1 VYATFWTRRIF
12 RTGEPITGRVIRD
25 AVIPHPANRVGSYP
39 FECLWDLYLT
49 TRSPYPARTPPE
61 PCQFL
66 NSLGTRAG
74 LGCFLYDLEE
84 EAMRKLAFVFAAI
97 AVAALTGA
105 NAEELGV
112 RVGGDRDMYRDRDF
126 RAARA
131 EFAYGEHDRSLHRG
145 RAGAQGRKVGW
156 RGRGCPPGLWK
167 QGRC

>member
-1 VYATFWTRRIF
+1 MHGSQPAPSH
-12 RTGEPITGRVIRD
+12 GEELLCI
-25 AVIPHPANRVGSYP
+25 
-39 FECLWDLYLT
+39 CK
-49 TRSPYPARTPPE
+49 
-61 PCQFL
+61 FL

-74 LGCFLYDLEE
+74 LGCFLYGLEE
-84 EAMRKLAFVFAAI
+84 EAMKKLAFVFAAI

-131 EFAYGEHDRSLHRG
+131 EFAYGEHDRGLHRG
-145 RAGAQGRKVGW
+145 RSGAYRAYGWSQSRKVGW

>member
-1 VYATFWTRRIF
+1 MHGSQPAPSH
-12 RTGEPITGRVIRD
+12 GEELLCI
-25 AVIPHPANRVGSYP
+25 
-39 FECLWDLYLT
+39 CK
-49 TRSPYPARTPPE
+49 
-61 PCQFL
+61 FL

-74 LGCFLYDLEE
+74 LGCFLYGLEE
-84 EAMRKLAFVFAAI
+84 EAMKKLAFVFAAI

-112 RVGGDRDMYRDRDF
+112 RVGGDRDLYRDRDF

-167 QGRC
+167 QAAAELRESLR

>member
-1 VYATFWTRRIF
+1 
-12 RTGEPITGRVIRD
+12 
-25 AVIPHPANRVGSYP
+25 
-39 FECLWDLYLT
+39 
-49 TRSPYPARTPPE
+49 
-61 PCQFL
+61 
-66 NSLGTRAG
+66 
-74 LGCFLYDLEE
+74 
-84 EAMRKLAFVFAAI
+84 MKKLAFVFSAI

-131 EFAYGEHDRSLHRG
+131 EFAYGEHDRGLHRG
-145 RAGAQGRKVGW
+145 RAGAHRAYGWSRGRKVGW